1 MIKDLRFAFRNFIK
15 RPSFTAIVI
24 LVLGLG
30 FGSTTAIF
38 SIVDALL
45 LRPLPYPNAERLVQ
59 LREVGVQGNQMGVAE
74 SNFQDL
80 IASNRTFEHLAVAVG
95 SWQLVVTGGSEPT
108 RAQVSLVSRGLFGV
122 MGVQP
127 IVG

>member
-1 MIKDLRFAFRNFIK
+1 MIKDLRFAFRNLFK

-30 FGSTTAIF
+30 IGSTTAIF

-45 LRPLPYPNAERLVQ
+45 LRPLPYQNAEHLVQ

-80 IASNRTFEHLAVAVG
+80 IASNRTFEHLAVVSVARFLWRNG
-95 SWQLVVTGGSEPT
+95 SSAYCRPSILT
-108 RAQVSLVSRGLFGV
+108 
-122 MGVQP
+122 
-127 IVG
+127 